1 MPISEKQLIAN
12 RKNALKS
19 TGPKTAY
26 GKLRS
31 SRNAYKHG
39 LYSKCNLEE
48 AIEPLSPVQQYLF
61 IKSLLDQIERGM
73 TGKNKYRNPFITPR
87 GINP

>member
-1 MPISEKQLIAN
+1 MLISQKKLIAN
-12 RKNALKS
+12 RRNALKS

-39 LYSKCNLEE
+39 LYSKFNLEE
-48 AIEPLSPVQQYLF
+48 AIQHLSPVQQYLF
-61 IKSLLDQIERGM
+61 IKSLLKQIEDGM
-73 TGKNKYRNPFITPR
+73 AGKNKYRNPFITPL
-87 GINP
+87 GNNP